1 MRYETGKKP
10 SPEWGGR
17 HYSPGCSEQRERSPG
32 MQKGT
37 YVPPRG
43 GKFVEGNAMIRGVV
57 DEF

>member
-1 MRYETGKKP
+1 MKQEKT
-10 SPEWGGR
+10 SPEGGGR